1 MRTFIIIMVHDAHA
15 PRDRT
20 IARTAWALYTLVVA
34 IGVARGGMWLDE
46 MQVWCLARDHHSVHD
61 LLHALR
67 NEGHP
72 PLWPLLVHGL
82 TLLTHRPLVM
92 GVLHGLFAVVTAWII
107 LFRAPWPILFRVL
120 AVFGYFVLFEYAVIA
135 RNYGPGMCF
144 LFIALLAHD
153 TERPWTTML
162 ALMALAMTHYWGIV
176 VAGAW
181 AITGTFQRG
190 IDRAE
195 RARLITVLAV
205 ATCAFILAWPGDHLP
220 YTPDVHRLSIATLP
234 DEIGRMLGQLFLP
247 FPDLARP
254 RPWNTTWLH
263 NTYTHVNEV
272 LGYFCLGLAIACIR
286 TEGRWLVFFLLVA
299 LGTLAF
305 PVLAPFQGLRYYG
318 PILLGLLA
326 VLWMRPASLHGIRRI
341 VILALV
347 ALQVPGALAMT
358 WIGLRTPRSTAE
370 QVVDWYLGS
379 RYKGL
384 PIMVHPYQA
393 APAISGYLDRSVF
406 CPATGSLVS
415 YYDWT
420 RPRYRLQ
427 PQDLAQVLRRSP
439 YERYLLV
446 ADNAGLQGY
455 NDDGLSITQ
464 VRTAAHALISSE
476 ELRVYL
482 ITRPR

>member
-1 MRTFIIIMVHDAHA
+1 MVHDAHA

-20 IARTAWALYTLVVA
+20 IAWTAWALYTLVVA

-82 TLLTHRPLVM
+82 TLVTHHPLVM
-92 GVLHGLFAVVTAWII
+92 GVLHGLFAVVTAWLI

-162 ALMALAMTHYWGIV
+162 ALMALTMTHYWGIV

-195 RARLITVLAV
+195 RVRLIAVLAV

-254 RPWNTTWLH
+254 RPWNTTWLN
-263 NTYTHVNEV
+263 NTYPHINEM
-272 LGYFCLGLAIACIR
+272 LGYFCLGLAIVCIR
-286 TEGRWLVFFLLVA
+286 AERGGLVFFLLVI

-326 VLWMRPASLHGIRRI
+326 VLWMRPTLVSGIRRI
-341 VILALV
+341 VILALF

-370 QVVDWYLGS
+370 QVVDWYLES

-406 CPATGSLVS
+406 CPATGSIVS
-415 YYDWT
+415 YYSWT
-420 RPRYRLQ
+420 EPHYRL
-427 PQDLAQVLRRSP
+427 PPHELRRALVSSPYRNALLLADDPGLMDLA
-439 YERYLLV
+439 
-446 ADNAGLQGY
+446 
-455 NDDGLSITQ
+455 NDTLSI
-464 VRTAAHALISSE
+464 VRIRGADQALIGSE
-476 ELRVYL
+476 ELCVFL
-482 ITRPR
+482 VGTRR